1 MSVVWRLLTPPPRPR
16 TPELGAEEV
25 EAKREQM
32 VDEAQDSIRK
42 AKLRLSE
49 LELEVDKI
57 KRAKPLDETTVEEML
72 AKNPEIAKEI
82 DDEMDNHNWS
92 V

>member
-1 MSVVWRLLTPPPRPR
+1 MSGVWRLLTPPPRP
-16 TPELGAEEV
+16 PELGAEEV